1 MLRRPWPSTR
11 IRDESLAA
19 PPLSALDAVFI
30 RQLRLQA
37 WIGLYRHEKIAPQT
51 IELDLEIAL
60 PADGA
65 VFRTG
70 KVADTI
76 DYGVV
81 VEHIRTLLAKERFGL
96 VENLAER
103 VVDSLLREFKSP
115 RIKVS
120 IAKLGVLR
128 DAQRVGV
135 TIERSRE

>member
-1 MLRRPWPSTR
+1 
-11 IRDESLAA
+11 
-19 PPLSALDAVFI
+19 LDTIFI

-60 PADGA
+60 PAGDA
-65 VFRTG
+65 VFRTR

-81 VEHIRTLLAKERFGL
+81 VERIRALLAQERFGL

-103 VVDSLLREFKSP
+103 IAGLLLEDFKSP
-115 RIKVS
+115 RVKVS
-120 IAKLGVLR
+120 IAKLGALR
-128 DAQRVGV
+128 EAQRVGV
-135 TIERSRE
+135 TIERSRT

>member
-1 MLRRPWPSTR
+1 MEGARDFSHSSDRGRENPS
-11 IRDESLAA
+11 
-19 PPLSALDAVFI
+19 LDAVFI

-60 PADGA
+60 PSGGA
-65 VFRTG
+65 VFKTG

-81 VEHIRTLLAKERFGL
+81 VEHIRALVAEQRFGL
-96 VENLAER
+96 VESLAER
-103 VVDSLLREFKSP
+103 IANSILEEFGSP
-115 RIKVS
+115 WVRVS

-128 DAQRVGV
+128 DVQRVGV
-135 TIERSRE
+135 TIERGKN

>member
-1 MLRRPWPSTR
+1 M
-11 IRDESLAA
+11 DV
-19 PPLSALDAVFI
+19 VFV

-60 PADGA
+60 PAGGA
-65 VFRTG
+65 VFKSG

-81 VEHIRTLLAKERFGL
+81 VERIRALLTKERFGL
-96 VENLAER
+96 VESLAER
-103 VVDSLLREFKSP
+103 IADTILREFNSP
-115 RIKVS
+115 HIKVS

-135 TIERSRE
+135 TIERGKA

>member
-1 MLRRPWPSTR
+1 MDT
-11 IRDESLAA
+11 I
-19 PPLSALDAVFI
+19 FI

-51 IELDLEIAL
+51 IEIDLEIAL
-60 PADGA
+60 PGDA
-65 VFRTG
+65 VFKTR

-81 VEHIRTLLAKERFGL
+81 VEYVRALLAKERFGL

-103 VVDSLLREFKSP
+103 IAGLLLQDFKSP
-115 RIKVS
+115 RVKVS

-128 DAQRVGV
+128 EAQRVGV
-135 TIERSRE
+135 TIERSRS

>member
-1 MLRRPWPSTR
+1 MDT
-11 IRDESLAA
+11 
-19 PPLSALDAVFI
+19 VFI

-51 IELDLEIAL
+51 IEIDLEIAL
-60 PADGA
+60 PSDGT
-65 VFRTG
+65 VFKTG

-81 VEHIRTLLAKERFGL
+81 VERIRTLLAKERFGL

-103 VVDSLLREFKSP
+103 LADTILRDFRAP
-115 RIKVS
+115 RVKVS

-128 DAQRVGV
+128 EARQVGV
-135 TIERSRE
+135 SIERSRS

>member
-1 MLRRPWPSTR
+1 
-11 IRDESLAA
+11 
-19 PPLSALDAVFI
+19 LDAVFI

-60 PADGA
+60 PAGGA

-81 VEHIRTLLAKERFGL
+81 AEHIRALLAKERFGL
-96 VENLAER
+96 VESLAESVADSILKEFDTPR
-103 VVDSLLREFKSP
+103 V
-115 RIKVS
+115 KVS

-128 DAQRVGV
+128 DAHRVGV
-135 TIERSRE
+135 TIERGRK

>member
-1 MLRRPWPSTR
+1 MGYAR
-11 IRDESLAA
+11 IRDESLRES
-19 PPLSALDAVFI
+19 PALDAVFI

-60 PADGA
+60 PPGSP

-81 VEHIRTLLAKERFGL
+81 AEHIRALIAKERFGL
-96 VENLAER
+96 VESLAER
-103 VVDSLLREFKSP
+103 IAASILAEFGSP
-115 RIKVS
+115 RVKVS

-128 DAQRVGV
+128 DAKQVGV
-135 TIERSRE
+135 VIERSAG